1 MPDVPKKFRLSNLA
15 GVLTEL
21 KRVYRLA
28 HQGEMSWQDAGCAA
42 RLLREIRVTIEGG
55 EIEARLAA
63 LERAVSED
71 PDWRASETGRATHA
85 RH

>member
-1 MPDVPKKFRLSNLA
+1 MPDAPKKFRLGNLA

-21 KRVYRLA
+21 KRVYRMA
-28 HQGEMSWQDAGCAA
+28 HQGQMSWQDAGCAA
-42 RLLREIRVTIEGG
+42 RLLREIRITIESG

-63 LERAVSED
+63 LERAANED
-71 PDWRASETGRATHA
+71 PDWPARQNERVEYA

>member
-1 MPDVPKKFRLSNLA
+1 MPDTPKKFRLGNLA

-21 KRVYRLA
+21 KRVYRMA
-28 HQGEMSWQDAGCAA
+28 HQGQISWQDAGCAA

-63 LERAVSED
+63 LERATSED
-71 PDWRASETGRATHA
+71 PDWPASQTERAAHA